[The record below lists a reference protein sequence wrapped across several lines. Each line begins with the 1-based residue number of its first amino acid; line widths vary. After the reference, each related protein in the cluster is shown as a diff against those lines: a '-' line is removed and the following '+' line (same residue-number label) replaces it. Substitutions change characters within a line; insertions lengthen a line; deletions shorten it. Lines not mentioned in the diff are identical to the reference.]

1 MDRLT
6 DSLNTVT
13 KKPYHVAIK
22 AAMKLARAKM
32 KSRYYSLT
40 DSSSAYRI
48 AMVLHPGLKLE
59 YFRQH
64 KWEDEW
70 VEEAE
75 NLAREEYIGRYEV
88 TNEGDAPVTNENLS
102 DIDAFDI
109 ANLSVLPHT
118 AHASEI
124 DEYLRLPIE
133 TCRDPLK
140 WWLDNQH
147 VYPNLSNMAMD
158 YLSIPGEWSPC
169 SFPHT

>member
-32 KSRYYSLT
+32 NRYYSLT

-48 AMVLHPGLKLE
+48 AMVLHPGLKLG

-88 TNEGDAPVTNENLS
+88 TNEGDAYQREP
-102 DIDAFDI
+102 F
-109 ANLSVLPHT
+109 
-118 AHASEI
+118 
-124 DEYLRLPIE
+124 
-133 TCRDPLK
+133 
-140 WWLDNQH
+140 
-147 VYPNLSNMAMD
+147 
-158 YLSIPGEWSPC
+158 
-169 SFPHT
+169 